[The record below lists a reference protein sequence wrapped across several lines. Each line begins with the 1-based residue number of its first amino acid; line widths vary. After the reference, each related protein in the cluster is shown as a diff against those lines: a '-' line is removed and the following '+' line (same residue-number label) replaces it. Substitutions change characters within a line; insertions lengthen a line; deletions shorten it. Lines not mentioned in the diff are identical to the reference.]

1 MYILHLT
8 RVEIKEEILWNWIN
22 YDGYILNNVSECYF
36 NRRAFRCFSKISLPC
51 HITDIDLEKYEIS
64 KDLEISVKICGTI
77 RLVSYRN
84 PKFDREFEFSRRLLT
99 VETGARASDIK
110 RLAWSFDQAL
120 SFWRLLSRY
129 ERDSRST
136 LNGSAAKKLIIVPS
150 TMWHDDHMPIRSAAF
165 GLSFFEKH
173 FHPLENQSRC
183 NRRYLLRRGQRTCW
197 TRGTYLFSLFSLP
210 GRTSQLTRFTPPLR
224 FVMLEMNLQPRQ
236 ERPLNIWGEMHENS
250 SHSCFL
256 CGADIELWR
265 TLFWRLLAGV

>member
-1 MYILHLT
+1 MRAGEDPISLSFQNEWSSNSNHALQYLKANKAHEFVTSLPRNISKLERCIFTPHT
-8 RVEIKEEILWNWIN
+8 RVEMKEEILWNWIN
-22 YDGYILNNVSECYF
+22 YDGYILDNVSKCYF
-36 NRRAFRCFSKISLPC
+36 NRSAFRCFSKISLPC

-150 TMWHDDHMPIRSAAF
+150 TIARHHVPIRSSARH
-165 GLSFFEKH
+165 GI
-173 FHPLENQSRC
+173 
-183 NRRYLLRRGQRTCW
+183 
-197 TRGTYLFSLFSLP
+197 
-210 GRTSQLTRFTPPLR
+210 
-224 FVMLEMNLQPRQ
+224 
-236 ERPLNIWGEMHENS
+236 RPLVLRKTFS
-250 SHSCFL
+250 SFAKSIPL
-256 CGADIELWR
+256 
-265 TLFWRLLAGV
+265 